1 MTTYDRIIIAIDT
14 NRLTWEQ
21 VAEAALTYLTDA
33 ELAHMAI
40 GEEWFINE
48 SDEDEDKWYKTN

>member
-1 MTTYDRIIIAIDT
+1 MMYDKIVQAVEQGH
-14 NRLTWEQ
+14 LTWEQ
-21 VAEAALTYLTDA
+21 VATAALTYLTNA

-48 SDEDEDKWYKTN
+48 SDEIEAEEKW